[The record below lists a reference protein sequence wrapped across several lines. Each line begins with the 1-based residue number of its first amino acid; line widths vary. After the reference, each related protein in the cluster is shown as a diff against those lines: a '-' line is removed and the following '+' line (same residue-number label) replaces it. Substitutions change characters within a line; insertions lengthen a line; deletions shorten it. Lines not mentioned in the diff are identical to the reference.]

1 MGGAALLLA
10 AACARAPAP
19 APVPAPAPRPPAA
32 GPPPPCQHIVSIE
45 IDKHER
51 ELLARCQRGARVLFP
66 VALGRDPVG
75 TKRSGGDWRTP
86 EGLYHIVSDTP
97 SRFHRFLLLDY
108 PSLGDAQD
116 AYLAGRIGGRD
127 YRRIARAHREGKL
140 PPQDTPLGGGIGLHG
155 EGPDWHGFST
165 ILDWTYGC
173 IAMSDRDIDFI
184 AKRVEPGTPVR
195 IRAHGWEDQGGA
207 GTPGGDAAPSAGE
220 TAAGASGSRPRA
232 GDPP

>member
-1 MGGAALLLA
+1 MAGAALLLGV
-10 AACARAPAP
+10 ACAPAP
-19 APVPAPAPRPPAA
+19 APRPAPAPAPRPPAA

-45 IDKHER
+45 IDKSEH
-51 ELLARCQRGARVLFP
+51 ELLARCERGARVLFP

-116 AYLAGRIGGRD
+116 AYLAGRISGRD

-155 EGPDWHGFST
+155 EGPDWHGFSK

-184 AKRVEPGTPVR
+184 AERVEPGTPVR
-195 IRAHGWEDQGGA
+195 ILAHA
-207 GTPGGDAAPSAGE
+207 GQPGVGQSAPPIETPPSP
-220 TAAGASGSRPRA
+220 AGASGSGPQGGVRR
-232 GDPP
+232 